1 MGNRVKQ
8 RSRIRRRQILFP
20 FLLPLFWGVPSEQI
34 RYSIPEETVRGSVV
48 GNVAEDMGLHVQDL
62 LTRNLRVSTEEQYF
76 TVNTENG
83 NILVTATDQDE
94 DVNAEITYSFKS
106 LPDDIGNTFVLD
118 HQNGESKS
126 KDLIDFEIYSSY
138 TMSIEAKDGGDM
150 TSECKII
157 LEILD
162 ENDNAP
168 DVVFTSVSS
177 SMGPWIGTPEYKL
190 TITAT
195 VRGKPPLSSSTSI
208 TLCTGDVNDSAP
220 VFHQVSYG
228 VHVAEN
234 NPPGAS
240 ITQVSASDLDLGLNG
255 QVSCSIVTSD
265 LELRAPSSYVS
276 QQRAFEQLRA
286 LEFKLQ
292 AHDQGSPALSANVSL
307 HVLVGDLNDNV
318 WQVLYPALG
327 SDGSAVFDMVPRA
340 AESGYLVTKV
350 AALDADLGH
359 KDWLSYHLLQAIQP
373 GLFSLGLPTG
383 EVRTARA
390 LGYSDSARQRLLV
403 AVHYGG
409 QLPLSATAT
418 LHVVFADSLQKALP
432 DFIDGP
438 VASDSQAKLQI
449 YLVVALALIS
459 MLFFLA
465 VILAVSLSSPS
476 AWGWFHP
483 GLCSKTRLGFLP
495 TTMRELCFIPAI
507 CMFPRILEK
516 EDLIFSP

>member
-8 RSRIRRRQILFP
+8 RSRTRRQQILFP

-76 TVNTENG
+76 TMNTENG

-177 SMGPWIGTPEYKL
+177 SMGPWIGTPEYKV

-276 QQRAFEQLRA
+276 VSAQSGVVFAQRAFEHEQQRAFEQLRA

-292 AHDQGSPALSANVSL
+292 AHDQGSPALRANVSL
-307 HVLVGDLNDNV
+307 RVLVGDLNDNV
-318 WQVLYPALG
+318 RQVLYPALG

-359 KDWLSYHLLQAIQP
+359 KDWLSYHLL
-373 GLFSLGLPTG
+373 
-383 EVRTARA
+383 
-390 LGYSDSARQRLLV
+390 DSARQRLLV

-465 VILAVSLSSPS
+465 VILAVALSSPS
-476 AWGWFHP
+476 AWGREKRRS
-483 GLCSKTRLGFLP
+483 CSPCTRLKHK
-495 TTMRELCFIPAI
+495 A
-507 CMFPRILEK
+507 
-516 EDLIFSP
+516 DS